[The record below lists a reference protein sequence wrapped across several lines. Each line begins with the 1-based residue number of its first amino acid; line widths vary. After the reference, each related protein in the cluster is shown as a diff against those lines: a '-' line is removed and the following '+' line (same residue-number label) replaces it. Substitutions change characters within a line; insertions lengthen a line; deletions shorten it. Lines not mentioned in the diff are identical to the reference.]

1 MSFSL
6 DEQLAP
12 WQNTT
17 MLVENEHGK
26 TGTGFLIK
34 PSFSG
39 SDGYTRIKWFL
50 VTNKHVLHLDEQK
63 RAQATE
69 IVLYPRTRGID
80 GTVSR
85 RQEIVGLVTETGEKI
100 WREHPDPN
108 VDVLLIDLTG
118 LILGNTLIEHDTVFG
133 LEAFGDLASINR
145 WKIDVTL
152 GAEVGMIGYPNL
164 LTGRGE
170 SRTTTSDP
178 IVYRGT
184 LATPFD
190 QALQENDR
198 TVRGFLINATGIPGA
213 SGSPVIL
220 WPGQQVTFQG
230 RTFLGSKTPP
240 LLLGILAETRFGE
253 IQVSRFGGQAFADAC
268 MAYSA
273 DTIIETSMLFTRE

>member
-1 MSFSL
+1 
-6 DEQLAP
+6 
-12 WQNTT
+12 
-17 MLVENEHGK
+17 MLVENEHGN

-34 PSFSG
+34 PSFKG
-39 SDGYTRIKWFL
+39 DGGYTRIKWFL
-50 VTNKHVLHLDEQK
+50 VTNKHVLHLDAQK
-63 RAQATE
+63 REQATE
-69 IVLYPRTRGID
+69 IVLYPRTREID
-80 GTVSR
+80 GSVSR

-108 VDVLLIDLTG
+108 VDVLIIDLTG
-118 LILGNTLIEHDTVFG
+118 LILENTFIEHDAFG
-133 LEAFGDLASINR
+133 LEAFGDPASVKQ
-145 WKIDVTL
+145 WKIDITL
-152 GAEVGMIGYPNL
+152 GTEVGMIGYPNL

-170 SRTTTSDP
+170 SRTPTSDP
-178 IVYRGT
+178 LVYRGT

-190 QALQENDR
+190 HVLPESDR

-230 RTFLGSKTPP
+230 RTFLGSRTPP

-253 IQVSRFGGQAFADAC
+253 VQVSRFGGQAFADAC

-273 DTIIETSMLFTRE
+273 DTIIETLMLFTRE